1 MNQKFLN
8 STKKTEDGTAI
19 ILFKNKHG
27 EVFGELRF
35 NPNDIGIPGRLQKL
49 REDIRPVAEK
59 IKAIHKIN
67 ADGTVPGWYVIDR
80 KTMADAEKKLK
91 EDFDWCFGAGTYDSL
106 FSKTRPFA
114 SVNQGFFCTAVI
126 EAINKSIFAQE
137 EA

>member
-1 MNQKFLN
+1 MNEKFLN
-8 STKKTEDGTAI
+8 LAETTEDGTAI
-19 ILFKNKHG
+19 IPFRNKDG

-35 NPNDIGIPGRLQKL
+35 NPKDIGIPGRFQKL

-59 IKAIHKIN
+59 VKAIHKIN

-91 EDFDWCFGAGTYDSL
+91 EDFDLCFGAGTYDSL

-114 SVNQGFFCTAVI
+114 SINQRFFCSMVV
-126 EAINKSIFAQE
+126 ESINKSIFGQE